1 MKFSGLK
8 SGKGILS
15 KCLKVFCLVV
25 AIVAGMFGDAWSA
38 DYTSYNNGNWNS
50 GGTWSRWGF
59 GWNTPGENDNVTIR
73 NNIIVNT
80 STSINNLT
88 LSSGTLTVNQ
98 NLTSNGNF
106 IINGGS
112 INITANLILNGTL
125 TINTEFEI
133 NEKYDLRGVTKIEVT
148 PGSTLTI
155 NSSPTLN
162 QNITL
167 SGNIIV
173 TSGNTLTLGGSQV
186 DFSGASFDGSEG
198 TISIS
203 SNPTIKNLTNCVGG
217 NLAINPSS
225 TITYDASC
233 TYMLPGEYNNVTL
246 NTAAGS
252 DITLCDNVT
261 INGILRWNNASRIA
275 LNGHTM
281 ALCKLPTGNT
291 SYNEGHMFI
300 AGGNGALKFFN
311 PTAATIT
318 TPITMHVGTHN
329 ETAGYEYSPVS
340 FTSNVSFP
348 TGSYA
353 MVQVMDTALS
363 GKATDI
369 ARYWTITTSGLTVS
383 DATIRFNYDENDD
396 HFDYADQWT
405 VYKDDIEISESNTT
419 IGGYAIEITGL
430 SDIAGVW
437 TAKGPEAETYYT
449 HRSGA
454 WNDPNTWT
462 TDPTGKTVVNPRT
475 PTGLNDVVILNGKTV
490 YANNTIMEAN
500 TVKICD
506 GGTLDMEDLAS
517 SHNFQILYGQ
527 GTLKINGDFPVNGN
541 YSLFV
546 SPDGGTTEFVG
557 SHGDSPIPSQYTYN
571 NLILNYDSNVR
582 RSLNQNLKINGNLT
596 LTNGSLVFR
605 ATNQSITVNGDIK
618 VETHGGI
625 YVYREGNTTHA
636 DTIVV
641 GGNFENRGTVSMTY
655 RNYNDYNQAQATSDE
670 GTDGRGIIRFV
681 KSKDA
686 YFRCYS
692 TTNMSQ
698 LIVDKG
704 SDQTYRVTVYSDTY
718 DHFGVLGRANQA
730 GAGYNN
736 QDNPPQILKPLWI
749 RNGTL
754 ELTGNVHFKSLT
766 EGGGDNFFIPL
777 NGCLHLNGENVKV
790 EICFGGNSNKA
801 LMPSGKLLIDAGLLD
816 CKTGGGAIFRNTSEV
831 VINGGKLRGSQFRP
845 SQIVNGGK
853 TTFIMNGGE
862 AVFDGQGEMKSDNGA
877 NYSTFYMPFNTYTFI
892 MTGGNLNIYSAT
904 DDNGGAFVV
913 NCNTENSKITG
924 GEITIH
930 TKEAQNQN
938 GTDYIIISSIPLYN
952 LTLRNDDN
960 FNYTHSYKDFSG
972 SVNNRPVT
980 VTSDKLYVT
989 NNLTIGNH
997 VTFNT
1002 NNKGIEVG
1010 GNLII
1015 ESGSTINL
1023 GTSNVMLNGGGR
1035 SIQQFTVDGTIHNG
1049 ANNNVDG
1056 YYSLTIDDH
1065 SDIQVN
1071 SSVIV
1076 NNLFTLGEDAIMRDG
1091 AANTYTLKG
1100 NAVISG
1106 THFKPAS
1113 GAGTIV
1119 FAGAAPTISGTGN
1132 GVLNNVNVNL
1142 SSGNLS
1148 LDANLG
1154 ITGDLRL
1161 ISSSLFNI
1169 AGHLLALGEEAAVYS
1184 DAATS
1189 TNFSSAKMIMTNGV
1203 ASASGVSKK
1212 YNSSNKSFTFP
1223 FGLQHNTDCYYLPA
1237 TINYTQADAYGTVT
1251 SHPVYGVHPLMG
1263 NASAS
1268 LGCYWITEETDFSG
1282 VSASDIGQ
1290 TYNYNA
1296 SFINGDAT
1304 NYVPARYHN
1313 AEWTKLGTGSMHPAG
1328 NYFDYNSAQSA
1339 SGHYTCGDPATS
1351 FADIQKFYSS
1361 SFVTANGNTGA
1372 WEDPRSWSIDSV
1384 GGVPNYY
1391 NGSKYFKYVAAD
1403 NQYKEYNHSTGE
1415 LIESGEVIGDFSGL
1429 PYPTVSTAVYIGSDH
1444 FEHTITMGQNG
1455 NSCAS
1460 LRIHPGSTLDLGI
1473 YTGHSFS
1480 LVEVDETAEEGAG
1493 TLKISSTTTPAHF
1506 PSGDF
1511 VKFLGKNGG
1520 TVHYYGNHISYYIP
1534 STSESGLSLKNY
1546 CNLIIG
1552 GSTHSYRIRIPL
1564 DIDLTIYKDLTASGH
1579 MHTAYTSAS
1588 HTITIYGNFDIKP
1601 NSDVYTC
1608 EAGYNRAQNFIIYG
1622 DVNVAAGGTWRT
1634 SGHSTTTHSIKIQGN
1649 LNVDGTFNTYST
1661 DDPQGPFKAATTFF
1675 GTDTS
1680 YITGSGTV
1688 RFYTLT
1694 CDKGTNATPML
1705 IMQNNAISA
1714 HDNDEPF
1721 LTLKNGTFQVDI
1733 GNGNTLELTR
1743 QCDLTI
1749 ETTAALS
1756 VKSGTVNVAN
1766 YNDHY
1771 NLILNG
1777 SLEVL
1782 GGVLNIGN
1790 NSRNTTNSI
1799 IYSPTSTPRI
1809 TVCGGQLNV
1818 NGLIRRSN
1826 GTRSGRLSYRQSG
1839 GDVLICGKNRTN
1851 LTHTPDGNALLEIL
1865 NDDSEFTMSGGTITT
1880 MAGEGSETYGDIL
1893 IRPATTSCTGGNI
1906 IINGNSDQKILSSA
1920 TLHNITVK
1928 AGSSLTVY
1936 SNPINAYSIII
1947 EENAAFKSN
1956 GYDLTIRHSIS
1967 NSNSNATRGVNV
1979 GGLQVGSTTQ
1989 TTHFTSSNMEIEG
2002 VENNKTNFANV
2013 IIGGTLNL
2021 KNSTSD
2027 IIVNKNL
2034 TLTSGTVNDNGSTIS
2049 LLGNLENYGTFTS
2062 SESTGGISF
2071 DGTEEEQYIIGIGTG
2086 ILGSVIVNNPHKVY
2100 LNSNTRIEN
2109 KLTLNSIFYADV
2121 NLLTL
2126 GLNATVS
2133 APSFDSE
2140 HMILLNGAQEDNGVR
2155 KIFPS
2160 EAIDF
2165 TFPIGITANYT
2176 PARYQFASN
2185 TKSGASITVKP
2196 INYLNQDISIAP
2208 TCYLDFYWNVKTE
2221 GFDEDD
2227 DTDDAENPYFEV
2239 TQTYTYTDSKFV
2251 TTDGENY
2258 LESQMLPEYL
2268 RTVIDYRWLDERDN
2282 GATVDPDANTITF
2295 PSFGH
2300 IEGEYTAGVVV
2311 DRIYTALPILY
2322 SKNDGNW
2329 DEGTTWMTSPNG
2341 CFDSDLCTGDGENA
2355 HYKFT
2360 PMGNPVVIQAGN
2372 EVTVRNNE
2380 TKSYCLTFADDS
2392 SKLTIGTTSGNDF
2405 GRVYGTGI
2413 MKMDAT
2419 NSNDYMFPG
2428 GDFREFLN
2436 NPASTIEFG
2445 GNNWGVLPTSPGSP
2459 SHPLQN
2465 VILSGSGTKYLPAG
2479 TAEQINGSL
2488 TIESG
2493 TVLNNSRNNLHI
2505 IIEGDWIDKNTS
2517 SSGFVASNSE
2527 VTFAGDSTQNIK
2539 LSNNATTFYNL
2550 VISNTNGD
2558 SVIVTNGNYGFN
2570 VSNKLTLTKGYVFTD
2585 NDHLLVL
2592 SQTTTSY
2599 SGGSSNSFVDGPMGR
2614 QINSNGNAN
2623 FPIGNN
2629 GRYALTHVS
2638 NVSSAGVWVAKYF
2651 NTDPNG
2657 AGYLTDREHLVD
2669 PLTNVSDNEY
2679 WEFYHKTNAAATATV
2694 NLRYD
2699 ANSFPQVNTNSKL
2712 AKLTIVNFTDGSW
2725 NKVASTKTGS
2735 SVISGGNLLSSAAQT
2750 VSGKKY
2756 SFGYIGT
2763 TAQIDV
2769 SETSEYYV
2777 CDGTNTVSIPI
2788 VLTGTAPYTVQY
2800 RIANGGETTTNTISP
2815 ITSDNYNI
2823 TLSGTNLGGYNANSY
2838 TISIVGVSDASE
2850 DGIVSG
2856 DDVTVRVWYNAVPVI
2871 TGDEAVGQT
2880 DTRAYTMDHDSDWE
2894 NSYAWSWSGGANGAS
2909 SVTFSAPTAAETNIT
2924 FKRNGSNYYATS
2936 NGDYTLTAT
2945 KTYITTNPSV
2955 YCSASATI
2963 PVNVT
2968 DHPVPNIISD
2978 TDDGSFT
2985 ACYGTTHTYHTT
2997 YVSGHSY
3004 AWSVTGGTIIPGE
3017 NANECQVTWNNSG
3030 SGSISVTETNNANGS
3045 HETDSENMYFYPTAS
3060 ISDDDVTTSDVCY
3073 ETRGTVIITSTSS
3086 SLQYMVYNSDN
3097 GTIYSNYQE
3106 GNGSSL
3112 SINTTNLT
3120 DDVNIKVIAKND
3132 GCSATSSAKTITV
3145 LETPKINI
3153 TSISD
3158 LYIGAP
3164 AQIAYTQTST
3174 VDPDQYSFNFANDD
3188 YDDISETNIGSPISI
3203 DIPTNATSLEGTL
3216 RVVEYTSGKQCFT
3229 DYSINETVSQDYLW
3243 SGAQSTAWNDEDN
3256 WYSNA
3261 VPNNEHDA
3269 IIRTATRQPIISTN
3283 DAKSKSVKIESGV
3296 LTISGS
3302 NTLEV
3307 YGDWQNA
3314 VGNDGF
3320 VGNTSTVAFKND
3332 AEISGNTTFGS
3343 ISIVT
3348 GKALNI
3354 SSGHITIN
3362 GDIANNGTLS
3372 GDEGTTLEIAGSTDA
3387 ELSAGTFNLANLTI
3401 NKTDDSKVLSAVDL
3415 NVSGNFTISEGIL
3428 EMGIGKKINL
3438 GVNATATSGGP
3449 TAFVDGTMT
3458 KLGSSA
3464 ITFPIGNRTR
3474 RAMVRIEPSGADEST
3489 MFTAKYTYTPKEEVE
3504 SPAEPPAKVDG
3515 LKRVSSMDRWD
3526 ITGESSSYITLYW
3539 DNGTISEIDDPS
3551 TLVVAHWNTL
3561 TNQWEMFEADAV
3573 AGTTP
3578 ASGGI
3583 RTRGLVSS
3591 YSPYAFGATNDG
3603 VNPLPVELVSFT
3615 GRQNGNVVV
3624 LEWATLSEKDND
3636 YFEIERSV
3644 DGINF
3649 VTIGFVQG
3657 AGNSTEKLAYS
3668 FADNAP
3674 ERGLVYYRLSQ
3685 VDYDGTRSFADRLIS
3700 VVYTTD
3706 GNISLTVVPNPTR
3719 GQFSVRITGATDGIA
3734 KLLTQSGKQIRI
3746 VDIRNITESIDISDL
3761 PNGIY
3766 ILQYQSGENVVH
3778 ERVVKL

>member
-1 MKFSGLK
+1 MKISGLK

-15 KCLKVFCLVV
+15 KCLKSFCLVV
-25 AIVAGMFGDAWSA
+25 VVVAGMCGDALADTYTTYRNGRRWNEYQAWSFWFW
-38 DYTSYNNGNWNS
+38 D
-50 GGTWSRWGF
+50 GTPSATDDAVI
-59 GWNTPGENDNVTIR
+59 NHSITVSDDATIR
-73 NNIIVNT
+73 NV
-80 STSINNLT
+80 T
-88 LSSGTLTVNQ
+88 LNSGALTVNQ

-106 IINGGS
+106 TINGGS
-112 INITANLILNGTL
+112 INIEANHNLILNGTL
-125 TINTEFEI
+125 TIKTEFEI
-133 NEKYDLRGVTKIEVT
+133 NERYDLRGVTKIEVD
-148 PGSTLTI
+148 PEATLTI

-173 TSGNTLTLGGSQV
+173 TSGNTLTLNSSQLNLGGV
-186 DFSGASFDGSEG
+186 SFEGSEG
-198 TISIS
+198 TIIINGS
-203 SNPTIKNLTNCVGG
+203 PTIKNLTSCAGG
-217 NLAINPSS
+217 NFTINPSS

-233 TYMLPGEYNNVTL
+233 TYMLPGEYYNVTL
-246 NTAAGS
+246 NTAAGNN
-252 DITLCDNVT
+252 ITICNDVIIKGTLT
-261 INGILRWNNASRIA
+261 WMNASRIA

-281 ALCKLPTGNT
+281 ALCKQPTGNT
-291 SYNEGHMFI
+291 TYNEGHMFI

-311 PTAATIT
+311 PTAVTIT
-318 TPITMHVGTHN
+318 TPITMHVGTYN

-340 FTSNVSFP
+340 FASNVSFP
-348 TGSYA
+348 TGAYA

-449 HRSGA
+449 HQSGA
-454 WNDPNTWT
+454 WNNPDTWT
-462 TDPTGKTVVNPRT
+462 TDPTGKTVVNPRV
-475 PTGLNDVVILNGKTV
+475 PNGLNDVVILNGKTV

-506 GGTLDMEDLAS
+506 GGTLDMEELAAN
-517 SHNFQILYGQ
+517 HDFQILYGQ
-527 GTLKINGDFPVNGN
+527 GKLKINGDFPVNGN

-557 SHGDSPIPSQYTYN
+557 SHGNSPIPTQYTYN

-582 RSLNQNLKINGNLT
+582 RTLNQNLKINGNLT
-596 LTNGSLVFR
+596 LTNGSLEF
-605 ATNQSITVNGDIK
+605 TTYNQSITVDGDIK
-618 VETHGGI
+618 VESNGGI
-625 YVYREGNTTHA
+625 YVYRAGTSTRA

-655 RNYNDYNQAQATSDE
+655 RTYNNYNQTQATSDE
-670 GTDGRGIIRFV
+670 GYDGRGIIRFV
-681 KSKDA
+681 KSKNV
-686 YFRCYS
+686 YFRCYD

-704 SDQTYRVTVYSDTY
+704 SDQTYRVTVYSDAY
-718 DHFGVLGRANQA
+718 EHFGVLGKANDV

-736 QDNPPQILKPLWI
+736 LDNPPQILKPLWI

-777 NGCLHLNGENVKV
+777 NGCFHLNGENVKV
-790 EICFGGNSNKA
+790 EICFEGEGNRA
-801 LMPSGKLLIDAGLLD
+801 LMPAGKLLIDAGLLD

-831 VINGGKLRGSQFRP
+831 IINGGKLRGSQFRP
-845 SQIVNGGK
+845 SQIVDGGK

-862 AVFDGQGEMKSDNGA
+862 AVFDGQGEMKSDAGA

-913 NCNTENSKITG
+913 NCNAENSKITG

-930 TKEAQNQN
+930 TRNALHQN

-952 LTLRNDDN
+952 LTLKNDGN

-972 SVNNRPVT
+972 SINNNPIT

-1010 GNLII
+1010 GNLIL
-1015 ESGSTINL
+1015 ESGSSVNL

-1035 SIQQFTVDGTIHNG
+1035 SIQQFTTSGTIHCG
-1049 ANNNVDG
+1049 ANNGTDG

-1065 SDIQVN
+1065 SEVQVN
-1071 SSVIV
+1071 SSIIV
-1076 NNLFTLGEDAIMRDG
+1076 NNLFTLGEGAIMRDG

-1119 FAGAAPTISGTGN
+1119 FTGAAPTISGSGN

-1169 AGHLLALGEEAAVYS
+1169 AGHLLALGEDAAVYS
-1184 DAATS
+1184 DATTS
-1189 TNFSSAKMIMTNGV
+1189 TNFSNAKMIMTNGV

-1212 YNSSNKSFTFP
+1212 YNSSNRSFTFP
-1223 FGLQHNTDCYYLPA
+1223 FGLQHNTSYYYLPA
-1237 TINYTQADAYGTVT
+1237 TINYTQAGNYGTVT

-1263 NASAS
+1263 NALAS

-1282 VSASDIGQ
+1282 VSAGDIGQ
-1290 TYNYNA
+1290 TYNYVA
-1296 SFINGDAT
+1296 SLMNGDAT
-1304 NYVPARYHN
+1304 DYVPARYHN
-1313 AEWTKLGTGSMHPAG
+1313 AEWTKLGTGSMHLAG

-1339 SGHYTCGDPATS
+1339 SGHYTCGDSETS
-1351 FADIQKFYSS
+1351 FADIQKLYSS
-1361 SFVTANGNTGA
+1361 SYVTSNGNTGA
-1372 WEDPRSWSIDSV
+1372 WEDPRNWSIDSV
-1384 GGVPNYY
+1384 GGEPNYY
-1391 NGSKYFKYVAAD
+1391 NGSKYFKYVEAVS
-1403 NQYKEYNHSTGE
+1403 QYKEYNHETGE
-1415 LIESGEVIGDFSGL
+1415 LIESGDVIANYNDLL
-1429 PYPTVSTAVYIGSDH
+1429 PYPTASTAVYIGSDRL
-1444 FEHTITMGQNG
+1444 EHTITMGQNG

-1460 LRIHPGSTLDLGI
+1460 LRIHPGSTLDLGT

-1480 LVEVDETAEEGAG
+1480 IVEVDETAEEGAG
-1493 TLKISSTTTPAHF
+1493 TLKIRTGSF

-1511 VKFLGKNGG
+1511 VKFLNKNGG
-1520 TVHYYGNHISYYIP
+1520 TVYYDASSGFRLP
-1534 STSESGLSLKNY
+1534 LTSESGLSIDHYNNLK
-1546 CNLIIG
+1546 
-1552 GSTHSYRIRIPL
+1552 
-1564 DIDLTIYKDLTASGH
+1564 
-1579 MHTAYTSAS
+1579 
-1588 HTITIYGNFDIKP
+1588 IK
-1601 NSDVYTC
+1601 
-1608 EAGYNRAQNFIIYG
+1608 GYNRQNTFFPNG
-1622 DVNVAAGGTWRT
+1622 DITIHNDFDV
-1634 SGHSTTTHSIKIQGN
+1634 
-1649 LNVDGTFNTYST
+1649 VDGYIHTYNDNSSRTITVMGNVNIESGSFEIIPSAAQTLIVYGNMNIAEGATFNTSRNNYPGINNILKIAGDLNVNGTFEAVS
-1661 DDPQGPFKAATTFF
+1661 GNGRSRVATTFF
-1675 GTDTS
+1675 NTGNS
-1680 YITGSGTV
+1680 HITGSGTIH
-1688 RFYTLT
+1688 FYTLE
-1694 CDKGTNATPML
+1694 CDKGTDATSML
-1705 IMQNNAISA
+1705 IMQNNATSV
-1714 HDNDEPF
+1714 HDDTEPF
-1721 LTLKNGTFQVDI
+1721 LTLKNGTFQVDL

-1749 ETTAALS
+1749 ATSAALS
-1756 VKSGTVNVAN
+1756 VKSGTVNVAD
-1766 YNDHY
+1766 YNDHFD
-1771 NLILNG
+1771 LVLNG

-1790 NSRNTTNSI
+1790 NSNNTTNSI

-1809 TVCGGQLNV
+1809 TVSGGQLNV

-1839 GDVLICGKNRTN
+1839 GDVLIRGKNRTN

-1880 MAGEGSETYGDIL
+1880 MASGGTETYGDIL

-1906 IINGNSDQKILSSA
+1906 IIDGNSDQKILSSA
-1920 TLHNITVK
+1920 TLHNITIK
-1928 AGSSLTVY
+1928 NGSSLTVY

-1989 TTHFTSSNMEIEG
+1989 TTYFTSSNMEIECA
-2002 VENNKTNFANV
+2002 ENNKTNFANV

-2021 KNSTSD
+2021 KNNNSD

-2062 SESTGGISF
+2062 NESTGGISF

-2392 SKLTIGTTSGNDF
+2392 SKLNIGTTSGNDF

-2570 VSNKLTLTKGYVFTD
+2570 VSNKLTLTKGYVHTD
-2585 NDHLLVL
+2585 EDHLLVL

-2599 SGGSSNSFVDGPMGR
+2599 SGGSGNSFVDGPMGR

-2629 GRYALTHVS
+2629 GRYALTPIS
-2638 NVSSAGVWVAKYF
+2638 NVSAAGIWVAKYF
-2651 NTDPNG
+2651 NTDPDG
-2657 AGYLTDREHLVD
+2657 SGYLTDSEHLVD

-2712 AKLTIVNFTDGSW
+2712 EKLTIVNYSGSSW
-2725 NKVASTKTGS
+2725 NKVASTKTNS

-2894 NSYAWSWSGGANGAS
+2894 NAYSWNWSGGNSGAT
-2909 SVTFSAPTAAETNIT
+2909 SVTFSSPNAAVTNIT
-2924 FKRNGSNYYATS
+2924 FKRSGSNYYATS

-2945 KTYITTNPSV
+2945 KTYRTTNPSV
-2955 YCSASATI
+2955 YCSASVTI

-3017 NANECQVTWNNSG
+3017 NANECKVTWNNSG
-3030 SGSISVTETNNANGS
+3030 NGSISVKETNIANS
-3045 HETDSENMYFYPTAS
+3045 SNETVSENMYFYPTVS
-3060 ISDDDVTTSDVCY
+3060 IADDAVTTSDACY
-3073 ETRGTVIITSTSS
+3073 ETRGTATIASTSNT
-3086 SLQYMVYNSDN
+3086 LQYMVYNSDN

-3106 GNGSSL
+3106 GNGSTL
-3112 SINTTNLT
+3112 NINTTSLT
-3120 DDVNIKVIAKND
+3120 SDVNIRVVAKND
-3132 GCSATSSAKTITV
+3132 GCADTTSAKTITV
-3145 LETPKINI
+3145 LENPSINI
-3153 TSISD
+3153 SGISD
-3158 LYIGAP
+3158 LYIGAT
-3164 AQIAYTQTST
+3164 AKIIYTQTST
-3174 VDPDQYSFNFANDD
+3174 VDPVKYSFNFTNED
-3188 YDDISETNIGSPISI
+3188 YSDVGITNIGSPISI
-3203 DIPTNATSLEGTL
+3203 DIPTNATALDGTL
-3216 RVVEYTSGKQCFT
+3216 RVIEYTSDNQCYT
-3229 DYSINETVSQDYLW
+3229 DYNINEAVSQDYLW
-3243 SGAQSTAWNDEDN
+3243 RGSASTEWSNAGN

-3261 VPNNEHDA
+3261 VPNNEHGA
-3269 IIRTATRQPIISTN
+3269 VIRTATNLPVISTN
-3283 DAKSKSVKIESGV
+3283 ATAKSVKIESGE

-3307 YGDWQNA
+3307 YGDWQNE

-3320 VGNTSTVAFKND
+3320 VGTSSTVAFKND

-3343 ISIVT
+3343 ISTVT
-3348 GKALNI
+3348 GKILNI
-3354 SSGHITIN
+3354 SSGHITVN

-3401 NKTDDSKVLSAVDL
+3401 NKTDDSKVSSAADL

-3428 EMGIGKKINL
+3428 EMGIGKKVNL
-3438 GVNATATSGGP
+3438 GANATATSGGE
-3449 TAFVDGTMT
+3449 TAYVDGTMT
-3458 KLGSSA
+3458 KTGSSA
-3464 ITFPIGNRTR
+3464 VTFPIGNNGR
-3474 RAMVRIEPSGADEST
+3474 RAMVGIEPSGANEST
-3489 MFTAKYTYTPKEEVE
+3489 LFTASYIYTPKEEVE
-3504 SPAEPPAKVDG
+3504 TPAEAPAKVEG
-3515 LKRVSSMDRWD
+3515 LKRVSSMDRWN
-3526 ITGESSSYITLYW
+3526 ITGNASSYLTLYW
-3539 DNGTISEIDDPS
+3539 DNGTISEIGDPA
-3551 TLVVAHWNTL
+3551 TLVVAHWNASN
-3561 TNQWEMFEADAV
+3561 NQWEMFETNALD
-3573 AGTTP
+3573 GTTA

-3583 RTRGLVSS
+3583 KTRGLVSS
-3591 YSPYAFGATNDG
+3591 YSPFAFGATDDG
-3603 VNPLPVELVSFT
+3603 INALPVELVGYT

-3636 YFEIERSV
+3636 YFEIERST